1 MSPTSS
7 SAKSPSNDPT
17 KMERVQKRPI
27 LERREVGRI
36 VSEVPGPSLIVVA
49 GIHGNEAAG
58 IEGSRRVLARL
69 ERGDIGLRGELLV
82 LGGNVAALQK
92 GVRYQAKDLNRVWT
106 EDQVRALRKKRE
118 LDAEDREQLD
128 LLTQVEAAIGRAR
141 GRVHLADFHTSSAEG
156 IPFILFGDTLPQ
168 RKFVRAFPLPVVI
181 GLEEQVDGVQSA
193 FWTKRNCV
201 TFGCEGGQHDD
212 PASVDALEAVLWIA
226 LRQAGVLRMGRGDKL
241 PELTA
246 AENLLEK
253 RRGALPRML
262 EVVSRHEISPED
274 EFKMEPGFSCLDHAE
289 NGQLLARDRNGEIR
303 APRDGMVILPLYQGL
318 GSDGFFWGRAVTEA
332 RLLASE
338 VLRRLEFERVLPFLP
353 GVSRCKD
360 DSSRLIVNTKIARL
374 YPLDV
379 FHFFGY
385 RRIRERGSELTVERQ
400 PG

>member
-1 MSPTSS
+1 MNAAMNSRE
-7 SAKSPSNDPT
+7 K
-17 KMERVQKRPI
+17 ERVQKRPI
-27 LERREVGRI
+27 LERREVGRV

-69 ERGDIGLRGELLV
+69 ERGDIALRGELLV
-82 LGGNVAALQK
+82 LGGNVGALQK
-92 GVRYQAKDLNRVWT
+92 GVRYQEKDLNRVWT
-106 EDQVRALRKKRE
+106 EEHVRELRKKRD

-128 LLTQVEAAIGRAR
+128 LLSQVEAAIGRAR

-168 RKFVRAFPLPVVI
+168 RRFVRAFPLPVVI

-226 LRQAGVLRMGRGDKL
+226 LRQAGLLRVARGATL

-253 RRGALPRML
+253 RRGSLPRML

-274 EFKMEPGFSCLDHAE
+274 QFKMEPGFRCLDHAE

-303 APRDGMVILPLYQGL
+303 APKDGMVILPLYQGL

-338 VLRRLEFERVLPFLP
+338 VLRRLEVERVLPFLP
-353 GVSRCKD
+353 GIARCKD
-360 DSSRLIVNTKIARL
+360 DASRLIVNTKIARL